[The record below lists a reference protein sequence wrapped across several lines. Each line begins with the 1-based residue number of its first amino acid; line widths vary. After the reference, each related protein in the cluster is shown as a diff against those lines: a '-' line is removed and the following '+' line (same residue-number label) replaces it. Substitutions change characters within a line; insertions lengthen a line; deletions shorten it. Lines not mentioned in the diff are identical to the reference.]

1 MAGMFYTL
9 QQAAEKLNMTE
20 QQVEQLVTQ
29 GKLREFRD
37 GANVHL
43 KISEVDA
50 FTAETPASTPPQ
62 EAPAQKAP
70 PAQPPAVP
78 ATPSQQAPPAPP
90 KQSLD
95 DTDIALFDE
104 GSEEAKPDAKLDDF
118 ALDSGS
124 GSAISLGAD
133 SGGGDI
139 AADEDGI
146 NVLGET
152 GSDVMSPDDSLSE
165 TVAGTDT
172 GTGEASLQEIEDD
185 VNLDTF
191 GSGSGLLDLSL
202 QADDTSLGGILDE
215 IYTSEGEQETGES
228 SALDFGGGGDEP
240 TLPDD
245 EALAEAEPDMA
256 MVPMMGPAIMQA
268 APDTMS
274 NAMGIVL
281 VLPLILIVYTA
292 IVSVAG
298 QQGVM
303 PSVLGKLQAIGA
315 PYGINIIWYV
325 MGGVAVVSGLILA
338 GAAMLGGGTG
348 KAKKAKVKKAK
359 APKPKKE
366 KKTRKPSKTRK
377 GK

>member
-20 QQVEQLVTQ
+20 QQVEQLVAQ

-43 KISEVDA
+43 KIAEVDA
-50 FTAETPASTPPQ
+50 FIAETPAPTPPQ
-62 EAPAQKAP
+62 EAP
-70 PAQPPAVP
+70 PAQPLAAP
-78 ATPSQQAPPAPP
+78 ATPSQQAPTAPP
-90 KQSLD
+90 KQSPD

-104 GSEEAKPDAKLDDF
+104 GAEEAKPEAKLDDF
-118 ALDSGS
+118 SLDSGS
-124 GSAISLGAD
+124 GSDISLGAG
-133 SGGGDI
+133 SGSGDI

-146 NVLGET
+146 NVLGES
-152 GSDVMSPDDSLSE
+152 GSDVMSADDSLSE
-165 TVAGTDT
+165 TAA

-215 IYTSEGEQETGES
+215 IYTSESEQETGES
-228 SALDFGGGGDEP
+228 SALDFGGGDEP
-240 TLPDD
+240 ALPDD
-245 EALAEAEPDMA
+245 EALAEGEPEIA
-256 MVPMMGPAIMQA
+256 MVPMGPAIMEA

-298 QQGVM
+298 QKGVM
-303 PSVLGKLQAIGA
+303 PSVLDKLQAIGS

-325 MGGVAVVSGLILA
+325 MGGVAVVCGLILA
-338 GAAMLGGGTG
+338 GAAMVGGGTG

-359 APKPKKE
+359 APKPKKV
-366 KKTRKPSKTRK
+366 KKPRKPRK

>member
-20 QQVEQLVTQ
+20 QQVEQLVSQ

-43 KISEVDA
+43 KIAEVDA
-50 FTAETPASTPPQ
+50 FIAETPASAPPQ
-62 EAPAQKAP
+62 EAPPAKP
-70 PAQPPAVP
+70 PAAP

-104 GSEEAKPDAKLDDF
+104 GAEEAKPEAKLDDF
-118 ALDSGS
+118 SLDSGS
-124 GSAISLGAD
+124 GSAISLGAE
-133 SGGGDI
+133 SGSGDI

-146 NVLGET
+146 NVLGDES
-152 GSDVMSPDDSLSE
+152 GSDIMSADDSLSE
-165 TVAGTDT
+165 TAT

-228 SALDFGGGGDEP
+228 SALDFGGGINEP
-240 TLPDD
+240 ALPDD
-245 EALAEAEPDMA
+245 EALAEGEPEIA
-256 MVPMMGPAIMQA
+256 MVPMGPAIMEA

-281 VLPLILIVYTA
+281 VLPLILVVYTA

-298 QQGVM
+298 QKGVM
-303 PSVLGKLQAIGA
+303 PSVLDKLQAMGG

-325 MGGVAVVSGLILA
+325 MGGVAVVCGLILA
-338 GAAMLGGGTG
+338 GAAMVGGGTG
-348 KAKKAKVKKAK
+348 KANKAKVKKAK

-366 KKTRKPSKTRK
+366 KKPRKPRK